1 MVSRKP
7 RISHRRS
14 DGLMRDLDII
24 VAGGGIGGLT
34 AAIALLRAGNRVTVF
49 EAARDFGEVGAGVTL
64 APNAMLG
71 YQALELGAAIEEKGI
86 SPHRQVVRHWQDGRV
101 LKTLDRGD
109 GMREKYGAPYLYIH
123 RADLH
128 TILLNALSELGG
140 KT

>member
-1 MVSRKP
+1 
-7 RISHRRS
+7 
-14 DGLMRDLDII
+14 MRDLDII

-109 GMREKYGAPYLYIH
+109 GMREEI
-123 RADLH
+123 RR
-128 TILLNALSELGG
+128 ALSLHSSCGPAHNPAQCFERTGRQDMHCQPG
-140 KT
+140 RVRWV